1 MEPSI
6 ARSILSQAR
15 PIFVG
20 QVAVMLY
27 AVVDT
32 VLTGHASATDLAAMG
47 LGASVYSSV
56 FVSLLGA
63 INALNPI
70 IAQHHGG
77 RRHVAIGVS
86 YVQGLWLALLLSI
99 GGGLFLAFPD
109 AWLAW
114 IHAPPAVEA
123 MVTRYLRV
131 LSLALPAALMFR
143 VISVLHVAVA
153 RPQVVMVMQVSGLA
167 LKVLLSYLLIFGGL
181 GLPRL
186 GALGGALASTVV
198 FWALLVVGWAHTRVD
213 RFYRRFE
220 IHRAGPRWSV
230 LRELIRLG
238 IPMGLSYAIE
248 ATSFTFITLL
258 VARLGTSVMGGHQVV
273 ANLAALCFMV
283 PLSLAVA
290 TATLTAHA
298 IGAEDASKAR
308 RTASTGIRIAVIVS
322 ASLALAVW
330 MLRGAIVRLYT
341 SDAAVA
347 AVALTLIPYLAAFHV
362 FDALQTGVGFVLR
375 AHKRAVSPTVIYAL
389 ALWGVGLFGG
399 YHVAFVGLWS
409 PPWGV
414 SGMWLMQSV
423 GLGLAG
429 VLLLGSYL
437 LLLRTQDRLRGE
449 IPREPT

>member
-238 IPMGLSYAIE
+238 IPMGLSYALE

-409 PPWGV
+409 PRWGV

-429 VLLLGSYL
+429 LLLLGSYL
-437 LLLRTQDRLRGE
+437 SLLRTQDR
-449 IPREPT
+449 PTR